1 MENQEQEQALSHF
14 RETKNKYGQRV
25 YVPVVDVRDGLAERA
40 LAMQILKAANKSKYI
55 NFSEYH
61 VSKKKPATLWV

>member
-1 MENQEQEQALSHF
+1 MENQEQALSHF
-14 RETKNKYGQRV
+14 RETKNKYGQMV

-40 LAMQILKAANKSKYI
+40 LAMQILKAANKSMYI

-61 VSKKKPATLWV
+61 ISKKKQKDLS

>member
-1 MENQEQEQALSHF
+1 MENQEITPLSHF
-14 RETKNKYGQRV
+14 RETKNKYGQTV

-40 LAMQILKAANKSKYI
+40 LAMQILKAANKSMYI

-61 VSKKKPATLWV
+61 ISKKKQKDLS